1 MNERSVGSLTEE
13 RAAKYLTEQGITVL
27 ETNYRCPL
35 GEADI
40 VGKDTDGTIVFA
52 EVKFRRSLSYGL
64 PEEAVHTTKQNKLRR
79 TALYYLTEHRLSP
92 ETALRF
98 DVVAMDSTEIRWY
111 RDAF

>member
-27 ETNYRCPL
+27 ETNYRCRL

-40 VGKDTDGTIVFA
+40 VGREADGTVVFV
-52 EVKFRRSLSYGL
+52 EVKFRRSSSYGL
-64 PEEAVHTTKQNKLRR
+64 PEEAVNTTKQNKIRR
-79 TALYYLTEHRLSP
+79 TALYYLTEHRLSQ
-92 ETALRF
+92 ETAVRF

>member
-64 PEEAVHTTKQNKLRR
+64 PEEAVHATKQISIFFQSHIWCI
-79 TALYYLTEHRLSP
+79 TSP
-92 ETALRF
+92 YHL
-98 DVVAMDSTEIRWY
+98 W
-111 RDAF
+111 